1 MLENI
6 RESSQGLTAKIIL
19 GFIILTFA
27 VAGIGSYNNSVDTSV
42 ADVNGEKISQD
53 EFNKAYQ
60 AQRNRMAQQ
69 FGDMFETLSADPG
82 YMKNFRDGVVDSLI
96 NQKLVDQ
103 NSASLA
109 IRVAD
114 QRIKSTIRNM
124 PEFQID
130 GIFDNNRYLAM
141 INQAGF
147 YQSSDFRDYLRTEM
161 TRRQLTQ
168 ALVASEFSLPYQED
182 IYTALQNQQRDIRFA
197 TIDAEQF
204 KATVELSDEEIN
216 DYYLANQ
223 TRFEN
228 QEQVKV
234 NYITLDV
241 NDIAKTIVLTD
252 ADIEAYYQTNIS
264 QYRDEEQ
271 RRVAHILVEFGDDE
285 ASAKTRADALLVKVH
300 AGEDFATLAKENS
313 DDTFSGENGGD
324 LDWIDAGVMD
334 AAFDE
339 AAFALTDIGSV
350 SDVVKTDFG
359 FHIIKLTDYKAENV
373 QSLADVRDVLVAK
386 AKNEKAQDK
395 FFELQQEIARL
406 SFEFP
411 DSLEDAAGAIN
422 TTVKTSDW
430 LTRGNNIAPFN
441 VSAVVDIAF
450 SDLVINEQLNSDIVE
465 VSDNLA
471 IVMRL
476 NEYQGASVKPL
487 AEVSPQIRDM
497 LIAQKASEKA
507 LTVADELLVAFKAG
521 TDITEQLAEIGATME
536 VKASVARVGSGLDA
550 SLAREAFKLPR
561 PNEGTV
567 SATTVN
573 LSNGNLALLEVQAV
587 NDGEVTASANL
598 SQQLTQQLA
607 QAAYLSYIESLKAD
621 ADIVRR
627 EIAAPSSQY

>member
-27 VAGIGSYNNSVDTSV
+27 VAGIGSYSNSVDNSV

-60 AQRNRMAQQ
+60 AQRSRMAQQ
-69 FGDMFETLSADPG
+69 FGEMFETLSADPS
-82 YMKNFRDGVVDSLI
+82 YMSNFRNGVVDSLI

-103 NSASLA
+103 NSEALA

-130 GIFDNNRYLAM
+130 GVFDNNRYLAM

-168 ALVASEFSLPYQED
+168 ALVASEFSLPYQEG
-182 IYTALQNQQRDIRFA
+182 IFTALQNQQRDIRFA
-197 TIDAEQF
+197 TINAEQF
-204 KATVELSDEEIN
+204 KATIELSDEEIN
-216 DYYLANQ
+216 NYYLANQ
-223 TRFEN
+223 SRFEN

-241 NDIAKTIVLTD
+241 NDIASTITLTD
-252 ADIEAYYQTNIS
+252 ADVEEYYKNNIS
-264 QYRDEEQ
+264 RYREDEQ

-285 ASAKTRADALLVKVH
+285 AQAKASAEALLVKIK
-300 AGEDFATLAKENS
+300 AGEDFATLATEHS
-313 DDTFSGENGGD
+313 ADTFSGENGGD

-334 AAFDE
+334 TAFDD
-339 AAFALTDIGSV
+339 AAFALTGVGSV
-350 SDVVKTDFG
+350 SDVVKTEFG
-359 FHIIKLTDYKAENV
+359 FHIIKLTDYKAEKV
-373 QSLADVRDVLVAK
+373 QSLAEVRDVLVAE
-386 AKNEKAQDK
+386 AKSEKAQDK
-395 FFELQQEIARL
+395 FFELQQEMARL

-411 DSLEDAAGAIN
+411 DSLEDAAGVIN
-422 TTVKTSDW
+422 ATVKTSGW
-430 LTRGNNIAPFN
+430 LTRGVNAAPFDGN
-441 VSAVVDIAF
+441 GVVDVAF
-450 SDLVINEQLNSDIVE
+450 SDIVINEQLNSDIVE
-465 VSDNLA
+465 VSDSLA

-476 NEYQGASVKPL
+476 NEYQEASVKAL
-487 AEVSPQIRDM
+487 AEVTTQIKDI
-497 LIAQKASEKA
+497 LVAQKASEKA
-507 LTVADELLVAFKAG
+507 QTVADELLVAFKSG
-521 TDITEQLAEIGATME
+521 TDITAQLAEIGAAME

-561 PNEGTV
+561 PSEGAV

-573 LSNGNLALLEVQAV
+573 LSSGDLALLEVQAV
-587 NDGEVTASANL
+587 TVGEAKSSPNL

-607 QAAYLSYIESLKAD
+607 QAAYLSYVESLKAD
-621 ADIVRR
+621 AEIVRR
-627 EIAAPSSQY
+627 EIVAPSSQY

>member
-1 MLENI
+1 
-6 RESSQGLTAKIIL
+6 
-19 GFIILTFA
+19 
-27 VAGIGSYNNSVDTSV
+27 
-42 ADVNGEKISQD
+42 
-53 EFNKAYQ
+53 
-60 AQRNRMAQQ
+60 MAQQ

-561 PNEGTV
+561 PNEDTV

>member
-27 VAGIGSYNNSVDTSV
+27 VAGIGSYSNSVDSSV

-82 YMKNFRDGVVDSLI
+82 YMSNFRNGVVDSLI

-103 NSASLA
+103 NSETLA

-124 PEFQID
+124 PEFQVD
-130 GIFDNNRYLAM
+130 GVFDNNRYLAM

-161 TRRQLTQ
+161 TRRQITQ
-168 ALVASEFSLPYQED
+168 ALVTSEFSLPYQES
-182 IYTALQNQQRDIRFA
+182 IFTALQNQQRDIRFA
-197 TIDAEQF
+197 TINAEQF
-204 KATVELSDEEIN
+204 KATIELTDEEVN

-223 TRFEN
+223 SRFEN

-241 NDIAKTIVLTD
+241 SDIAKTIVLTD
-252 ADIEAYYQTNIS
+252 ADVEAYYQNNIN
-264 QYRDEEQ
+264 QYREEEQ
-271 RRVAHILVEFGDDE
+271 RRVAHILIEVGDDE
-285 ASAKTRADALLVKVH
+285 ADAKARAEALLVKIN

-313 DDTFSGENGGD
+313 ADTFSGENGGD

-339 AAFALTDIGSV
+339 AAFALIDVGSV
-350 SDVVKTDFG
+350 SDVVKTEFG
-359 FHIIKLTDYKAENV
+359 FHIIKLTDYKAEKV
-373 QSLADVRDVLVAK
+373 QSLDEVREELVAK
-386 AKNEKAQDK
+386 AKKEKAQDK
-395 FFELQQEIARL
+395 FFELQQEVARL

-411 DSLEDAAGAIN
+411 DSLDDAANAIN
-422 TTVKTSDW
+422 ATVKTSNW
-430 LTRGNNIAPFN
+430 LTRGTNAAPFDVSN
-441 VSAVVDIAF
+441 VVETAF
-450 SDLVINEQLNSDIVE
+450 SDIVVSEQLNSDIVV

-476 NEYQGASVKPL
+476 NEYQEASVKAL
-487 AEVSPQIRDM
+487 TEVSGQIKAI

-507 LTVADELLVAFKAG
+507 QAVADELLVAFKAG
-521 TDITEQLAEIGATME
+521 TDITEQLTKIGATME
-536 VKASVARVGSGLDA
+536 VKSSVTRTGSGLDA
-550 SLAREAFKLPR
+550 SLARETFKLPR
-561 PNEGTV
+561 PSEGVV

-587 NDGEVTASANL
+587 KAGEAKTSPNL
-598 SQQLTQQLA
+598 PEQLTQQLA
-607 QAAYLSYIESLKAD
+607 QAAYLSYVESLKAG

-627 EIAAPSSQY
+627 EVVAPTTQY

>member
-441 VSAVVDIAF
+441 VSAVVDVAF

-561 PNEGTV
+561 PNEDTV

>member
-27 VAGIGSYNNSVDTSV
+27 VAGIGSYSNSVDSSV

-82 YMKNFRDGVVDSLI
+82 YMSNFRNGVVDSLI

-103 NSASLA
+103 NSETLA

-124 PEFQID
+124 PEFQVD
-130 GIFDNNRYLAM
+130 GVFDNNRYLAM

-161 TRRQLTQ
+161 TRRQITQ
-168 ALVASEFSLPYQED
+168 ALVTSEFSLPYQES
-182 IYTALQNQQRDIRFA
+182 IFTALQNQQRDIRFA
-197 TIDAEQF
+197 TINAEQF
-204 KATVELSDEEIN
+204 KATIELTDEEVN

-223 TRFEN
+223 SRFEN

-241 NDIAKTIVLTD
+241 SDIAKTIVLTD
-252 ADIEAYYQTNIS
+252 ADVEAYYQNNIN
-264 QYRDEEQ
+264 QYREEEQ
-271 RRVAHILVEFGDDE
+271 RRVAHILIEVGDDE
-285 ASAKTRADALLVKVH
+285 ADAKARAEALLVKIN

-313 DDTFSGENGGD
+313 ADTFSGENGGD

-334 AAFDE
+334 PAFDE
-339 AAFALTDIGSV
+339 AAFALIDVGSV
-350 SDVVKTDFG
+350 SDVVKTEFG
-359 FHIIKLTDYKAENV
+359 FHIIKLTDYKAEKV
-373 QSLADVRDVLVAK
+373 QSLDEVREELVAK
-386 AKNEKAQDK
+386 AKKEKAQDK
-395 FFELQQEIARL
+395 FFELQQEVARL

-411 DSLEDAAGAIN
+411 DSLDDAANGIN
-422 TTVKTSDW
+422 ATVKTSNW
-430 LTRGNNIAPFN
+430 LTRGTNAAPFDVSN
-441 VSAVVDIAF
+441 VVETAF
-450 SDLVINEQLNSDIVE
+450 SDIVVSEQLNSDIVV

-476 NEYQGASVKPL
+476 NEYQEASVKAL
-487 AEVSPQIRDM
+487 TEVSGQIKAI

-507 LTVADELLVAFKAG
+507 QAVADELLVAFKAG
-521 TDITEQLAEIGATME
+521 TDITEQLTKIGATME
-536 VKASVARVGSGLDA
+536 VKSSVTRTGSGLDA
-550 SLAREAFKLPR
+550 SLARETFKLPR
-561 PNEGTV
+561 PSEGVV

-587 NDGEVTASANL
+587 KVGEAKTSPNL
-598 SQQLTQQLA
+598 PEQLTQQLA
-607 QAAYLSYIESLKAD
+607 QAAYLSYVESLKAG

-627 EIAAPSSQY
+627 EVVAPTTQY

>member
-441 VSAVVDIAF
+441 VSAVVDVAF

>member
-130 GIFDNNRYLAM
+130 GVFDNNRYLAM

-561 PNEGTV
+561 PNEGNV

>member
-27 VAGIGSYNNSVDTSV
+27 VAGIGSYSNSVDSSV

-82 YMKNFRDGVVDSLI
+82 YMSNFRNGVVDSLI

-103 NSASLA
+103 NSETLA

-124 PEFQID
+124 PEFQVD
-130 GIFDNNRYLAM
+130 GVFDNNRYLAM

-161 TRRQLTQ
+161 TRRQITQ
-168 ALVASEFSLPYQED
+168 ALVTSEFSLPYQES
-182 IYTALQNQQRDIRFA
+182 IFTALQNQQRDIRFA
-197 TIDAEQF
+197 TINAEQF
-204 KATVELSDEEIN
+204 KATIELTDEEVN

-223 TRFEN
+223 SRFEN

-241 NDIAKTIVLTD
+241 SDIAKTIVLTD
-252 ADIEAYYQTNIS
+252 ADVEAYYQNNIN
-264 QYRDEEQ
+264 QYREEEQ
-271 RRVAHILVEFGDDE
+271 RRVAHILIEIGDDE
-285 ASAKTRADALLVKVH
+285 ADAKARAEALLVKIN

-313 DDTFSGENGGD
+313 ADTFSGENGGD

-339 AAFALTDIGSV
+339 AAFALTDVGSV
-350 SDVVKTDFG
+350 SDVVKTEFG
-359 FHIIKLTDYKAENV
+359 FHIIKLTDYKTEKV
-373 QSLADVRDVLVAK
+373 QSLDEVREELVAK
-386 AKNEKAQDK
+386 AKKEKAQDK
-395 FFELQQEIARL
+395 FFELQQEVARL

-411 DSLEDAAGAIN
+411 DSLDDAANAIDA
-422 TTVKTSDW
+422 TVKTSNW
-430 LTRGNNIAPFN
+430 LTRGTNAAPFDVSN
-441 VSAVVDIAF
+441 VVETAF
-450 SDLVINEQLNSDIVE
+450 SDIVVSEQLNSDIVV

-476 NEYQGASVKPL
+476 NEYQEASVKAL
-487 AEVSPQIRDM
+487 TEVTGQIKAI

-507 LTVADELLVAFKAG
+507 QAVADELLVAFKAG
-521 TDITEQLAEIGATME
+521 TDITEQLTKIGATME
-536 VKASVARVGSGLDA
+536 VKSSVTRTGSGLDA
-550 SLAREAFKLPR
+550 SLAREAFKLAR
-561 PNEGTV
+561 PSEGVV

-573 LSNGNLALLEVQAV
+573 LSNGNLALLEVQTVKA
-587 NDGEVTASANL
+587 GEAKTSPNL
-598 SQQLTQQLA
+598 PEQLTQQLA
-607 QAAYLSYIESLKAD
+607 QAAYLSYVESLKAG

-627 EIAAPSSQY
+627 EVVAPTTQY

>member
-27 VAGIGSYNNSVDTSV
+27 VAGIGSYSNSVDSSV

-82 YMKNFRDGVVDSLI
+82 YMSNFRNGVVDSLI

-103 NSASLA
+103 NSETLA

-124 PEFQID
+124 PEFQVD
-130 GIFDNNRYLAM
+130 GVFDNNRYLAM

-161 TRRQLTQ
+161 TRRQITQ
-168 ALVASEFSLPYQED
+168 ALVTSEFSLPYQES
-182 IYTALQNQQRDIRFA
+182 IFTALQNQQRDIRFA
-197 TIDAEQF
+197 TINAEQF
-204 KATVELSDEEIN
+204 KATIELTDEEVN

-223 TRFEN
+223 SRFEN

-241 NDIAKTIVLTD
+241 SDIAKTIVLTD
-252 ADIEAYYQTNIS
+252 ADVEAYYQNNIN
-264 QYRDEEQ
+264 QYREEEQ
-271 RRVAHILVEFGDDE
+271 RRVAHILIEVGDDE
-285 ASAKTRADALLVKVH
+285 ADAKARAEALLVKIN

-313 DDTFSGENGGD
+313 ADTFSGENGGD

-334 AAFDE
+334 PAFDE
-339 AAFALTDIGSV
+339 AAFALIDVGSV
-350 SDVVKTDFG
+350 SDVVKTEFG
-359 FHIIKLTDYKAENV
+359 FHIIKLTDYKAEKV
-373 QSLADVRDVLVAK
+373 QSLDEVREELVAK
-386 AKNEKAQDK
+386 AKKEKAQDK
-395 FFELQQEIARL
+395 FFELQQEVARL

-411 DSLEDAAGAIN
+411 DSLDDAANAIN
-422 TTVKTSDW
+422 ATVKTSNW
-430 LTRGNNIAPFN
+430 LTRGTNAAPFDVSN
-441 VSAVVDIAF
+441 VVETAF
-450 SDLVINEQLNSDIVE
+450 SDIVVSEQLNSDIVV

-476 NEYQGASVKPL
+476 NEYQEASVKAL
-487 AEVSPQIRDM
+487 TEVSGQIKAI

-507 LTVADELLVAFKAG
+507 QAVADELLVAFKAG
-521 TDITEQLAEIGATME
+521 TDITEQLTKIGATME
-536 VKASVARVGSGLDA
+536 VKSSVTRTGSGLDA
-550 SLAREAFKLPR
+550 SLARETFKLPR
-561 PNEGTV
+561 PSEGVV

-587 NDGEVTASANL
+587 KAGEAKTSPNL
-598 SQQLTQQLA
+598 PEQLTQQLA
-607 QAAYLSYIESLKAD
+607 QAAYLSYVESLKAG

-627 EIAAPSSQY
+627 EVVAPTTQY